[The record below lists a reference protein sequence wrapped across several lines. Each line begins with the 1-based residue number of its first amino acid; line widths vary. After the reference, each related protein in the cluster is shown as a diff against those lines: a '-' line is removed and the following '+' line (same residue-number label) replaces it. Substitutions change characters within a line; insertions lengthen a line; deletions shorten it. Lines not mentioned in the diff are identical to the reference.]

1 MRLRGA
7 ADARKHQIPRAKT
20 RKTRVRG
27 GKTSKNA
34 RRRALCA
41 TRRKK
46 KGAFRISAKDQLDL
60 FEQNEE
66 YRDFVEKFKPKKTTD
81 DCYTPQPVF
90 DAVADWVANEY
101 GFDRTQFV
109 RPFWPDG
116 DYERADYPDSCVVV
130 DNPPFSIL
138 SEIVRFFEAENI
150 RFFLF
155 APALTL
161 FSIARGC
168 CTYYPCG
175 VSVTYANGAVVPTS
189 FVSNLDAMRI
199 RCCPQLFQ
207 AVKAANDVG
216 RVSQSLPS
224 FVYPSEII
232 TAALAQKWTSYGVAL
247 NIPKKDSCFV
257 RGLDVQRKHGKN
269 IFGGGFLLSS
279 LAAAERAAA
288 ERAASERA
296 AAERAAAERA
306 AAERAAENT
315 NVWSL
320 SVREREIQRFLD
332 QKAFSGKEETDF
344 GREKEGLAEKHGV
357 F

>member
-232 TAALAQKWTSYGVAL
+232 TAAMAQKWTSYGVAL
-247 NIPKKDSCFV
+247 SIPKKDSCFV
-257 RGLDVQRKHGKN
+257 RGLDVQRKHGKH

-279 LAAAERAAA
+279 RAAA
-288 ERAASERA
+288 ERA

-315 NVWSL
+315 NVWSI